1 LFSIFIYNALH
12 FKQANTTIPIKI
24 KPLGFKLGLGIN
36 SKLGPYPKPRKR
48 LLIRKKWVQLEFGVQ
63 SNGGLHR
70 APLFLK
76 LVVDRFLL
84 SISNIR

>member
-1 LFSIFIYNALH
+1 MAHYRQALDLKAVLAV
-12 FKQANTTIPIKI
+12 KQANTTIPIKI

-63 SNGGLHR
+63 SNGGT
-70 APLFLK
+70 
-76 LVVDRFLL
+76 
-84 SISNIR
+84 S